1 MSKAAESNN
10 STDSEV
16 EKAIITLQEFY
27 PEPESIVEK
36 KWEDMKI
43 LVVDDHPTGRR
54 IVIRVLLDMDVKQR
68 NITEGI
74 HGKDAV
80 DKLKA
85 VKYDF
90 IVSDW
95 HMPRL
100 TGLDLLKIVK
110 TVPGL
115 RHIPFLMITVESEKD
130 RILQAIQGG
139 VDNYIIKP
147 FTSNVLDKKIKSTL
161 FDAINKNTE

>member
-1 MSKAAESNN
+1 MN
-10 STDSEV
+10 V
-16 EKAIITLQEFY
+16 Q
-27 PEPESIVEK
+27 
-36 KWEDMKI
+36 
-43 LVVDDHPTGRR
+43 
-54 IVIRVLLDMDVKQR
+54 QR
-68 NITEGI
+68 NMTEGI

-85 VKYDF
+85 AKYDY
-90 IVSDW
+90 IISDW

-100 TGLDLLKIVK
+100 TGLDLLKIVR

-130 RILQAIQGG
+130 SILQAIQEG

-147 FTSNVLDKKIKSTL
+147 FSSNVLEKNKINP
-161 FDAINKNTE
+161 F